1 MNIKK
6 LQILLFI
13 SFFLILSCNHF
24 KEKTIIRE
32 ATNCKSL
39 TDAIIKFKRINE
51 KNVADTILDY
61 AKSENVE
68 FKNIEEIEVSNWIN
82 NVVFSD
88 QRDFSIIKEWN
99 IDDEDICFIQKST
112 ITSAADSLMVG
123 TSVEIKI
130 CNTILTQDVSAGS
143 FWNYDSKN
151 FSINLQYCFDNI
163 SYIKRVGY
171 YEVVEKNKQL
181 ERSIRT
187 NLSKY
192 HTLAHISL
200 KFFDKRSNTEF
211 HKQIISDNG
220 FLYTGMIG
228 LDEKL

>member
-13 SFFLILSCNHF
+13 SFFLVLSCNHF
-24 KEKTIIRE
+24 KEKTVIGE

-39 TDAIIKFKRINE
+39 SDAIIKFKKINE
-51 KNVADTILDY
+51 INVADAILDY
-61 AKSENVE
+61 AKSENIE
-68 FKNIEEIEVSNWIN
+68 FINLEEIEVSNWIN
-82 NVVFSD
+82 NVVFSN
-88 QRDFSIIKEWN
+88 QRDYSLIKEWN

-112 ITSAADSLMVG
+112 ITSAADSSKTG
-123 TSVEIKI
+123 NSVEIKI

-143 FWNYDSKN
+143 FWSFDSKN
-151 FSINLQYCFDNI
+151 FSVNIQYCFDNI

-181 ERSIRT
+181 ERSLKT

-192 HTLAHISL
+192 HTLAHINL

-211 HKQIISDNG
+211 HRQILSDNG
-220 FLYTGMIG
+220 FLYTGMID
-228 LDEKL
+228 LHKK